1 MSAKKKNVISKASPH
16 TIKKFELIEEYIKSW
31 AQKLLLTEF
40 CNGLIFID
48 CMCNSGVYTDDAG
61 RLVKGTAV
69 RVSEALREASRT
81 YTEKNIHIY
90 LNDKDKAR
98 VDELKKHLPQDE
110 RNFKIVTSCGDA
122 HELLRL
128 ATQIFDVFGET
139 VDNYSV
145 HDMFTTTD
153 TDIERQFQIADVKLG
168 REGIGMAYGNKH
180 GDFSDLTAFKV
191 DVILFVADED
201 CMNRLHAYAENRFHE
216 LNDNYRRYIATI
228 DSEKIRRDY
237 DSIVSDG
244 DVVSKHNFRLP
255 ETIQVP
261 HEAGGKEYR
270 DHLFV
275 SDATGTAKLKLNC
288 WEADL
293 IAEEEKRQDF
303 VCWIRNPSRASWAL
317 CIPYEINGEIKP
329 TYPDFIIV
337 REDGHLGY
345 VIDILEPHSADF
357 KDNLGKAKGFAEY
370 ARQNPGVGRIQLI
383 RMGKDAAGRT
393 QFRRLDMYKTAIR
406 EKVSRAINTDELDH
420 IFDTDGVI
428 E

>member
-1 MSAKKKNVISKASPH
+1 M
-16 TIKKFELIEEYIKSW
+16 
-31 AQKLLLTEF
+31 
-40 CNGLIFID
+40 
-48 CMCNSGVYTDDAG
+48 
-61 RLVKGTAV
+61 
-69 RVSEALREASRT
+69 
-81 YTEKNIHIY
+81 
-90 LNDKDKAR
+90 
-98 VDELKKHLPQDE
+98 
-110 RNFKIVTSCGDA
+110 
-122 HELLRL
+122 
-128 ATQIFDVFGET
+128 
-139 VDNYSV
+139 
-145 HDMFTTTD
+145 
-153 TDIERQFQIADVKLG
+153 
-168 REGIGMAYGNKH
+168 
-180 GDFSDLTAFKV
+180 
-191 DVILFVADED
+191 
-201 CMNRLHAYAENRFHE
+201 
-216 LNDNYRRYIATI
+216 
-228 DSEKIRRDY
+228 
-237 DSIVSDG
+237 
-244 DVVSKHNFRLP
+244 VSKHNFRLP

>member
-1 MSAKKKNVISKASPH
+1 MDIILETKDLTKTYKAGGNHINAVDHTSICVERGDFVTIVGKSGSGKSTLLHLIGGLDYPTSGEVWIDNECITNMNEEDLSAFRRRKIGFIFQAFNLVPSLNVWENIILP
-16 TIKKFELIEEYIKSW
+16 I
-31 AQKLLLTEF
+31 
-40 CNGLIFID
+40 GLD
-48 CMCNSGVYTDDAG
+48 DRKPDMVY
-61 RLVKGTAV
+61 
-69 RVSEALREASRT
+69 
-81 YTEKNIHIY
+81 
-90 LNDKDKAR
+90 
-98 VDELKKHLPQDE
+98 LKE
-110 RNFKIVTSCGDA
+110 II
-122 HELLRL
+122 ELLGLSEKLNNLPNTLSGGQQQRVAIARAL
-128 ATQIFDVFGET
+128 ATKPAIV
-139 VDNYSV
+139 
-145 HDMFTTTD
+145 
-153 TDIERQFQIADVKLG
+153 L
-168 REGIGMAYGNKH
+168 
-180 GDFSDLTAFKV
+180 
-191 DVILFVADED
+191 ADEPTGNLD
-201 CMNRLHAYAENRFHE
+201 SKTSDEVMALLKTSAMKYEQTLIVITHNEDTYAENRFHG
-216 LNDNYRRYIATI
+216 LNDDYRRYIATI
-228 DSEKIRRDY
+228 SSEKIRRDY

-275 SDATGTAKLKLNC
+275 SDATGTAKLKLNG

-293 IAEEEKRQDF
+293 IAEEEKRKDF

-337 REDGHLGY
+337 REDERLGY

-383 RMGKDAAGRT
+383 RMGKDAAGRN

-406 EKVSRAINTDELDH
+406 EKVSCAINTDELDH

>member
-1 MSAKKKNVISKASPH
+1 MAAKKKNIISKASPH

-31 AQKLLLTEF
+31 AQKLLLTES

-61 RLVKGTAV
+61 QLVKGTAV
-69 RVSEALREASRT
+69 RVSEALREASRS

-122 HELLRL
+122 HELLR
-128 ATQIFDVFGET
+128 T
-139 VDNYSV
+139 
-145 HDMFTTTD
+145 
-153 TDIERQFQIADVKLG
+153 
-168 REGIGMAYGNKH
+168 IGPQLYGTGH
-180 GDFSDLTAFKV
+180 
-191 DVILFVADED
+191 
-201 CMNRLHAYAENRFHE
+201 LHYF
-216 LNDNYRRYIATI
+216 LLYDPYDATI
-228 DSEKIRRDY
+228 DWEALLPF
-237 DSIVSDG
+237 
-244 DVVSKHNFRLP
+244 FRNWG
-255 ETIQVP
+255 EVMINQ
-261 HEAGGKEYR
+261 
-270 DHLFV
+270 
-275 SDATGTAKLKLNC
+275 KLNG

-337 REDGHLGY
+337 REDEHLGY